1 MRIAFDIDDTI
12 AKFTDKMM
20 QYAQIFDKQ
29 ESKTKRGIIDYKNYI
44 TQGMYDWTDD
54 EKERYLAEG
63 IYKSIPLLRPINE
76 AIGLIRALKKEGD
89 EIYFVSARG
98 YDGYSRISQ
107 TKKWLKEH
115 DIPYDKLI
123 AGNQDKTEA
132 LKENKIDIL
141 IDDRK
146 QCCEMAEKAGI
157 MAIQPLTNMTW
168 RELYHTNA
176 SWKEIYRILLEKRN
190 KKSVI
195 ESYPIIVDTDVTNE
209 IDDEF
214 ALAYLLTLSNVNIE
228 AITIA
233 PHFQMYENDI
243 NFAKNVENSYKKALE
258 IVNLTK
264 PSLKNKIFKG
274 AEGVVNFGTLEVSE
288 GVKKI
293 IEVCRKHDKVVFIS
307 LGCVTNLAH
316 ALMLAPDIADKIKLY
331 SLIGDLT
338 PLKLTAEFNMSGD
351 FPATKIVMSKIKDA
365 TIFPMTGF
373 SGLVLTKDEIKLH
386 LKKDNKL
393 MNLLYEDF
401 VNITDNKFG
410 CRYKSI
416 FDFILIYYL
425 ICPIEFTET
434 ECSVKTN
441 TTHILFKKG
450 KGTKVVCSIR
460 PDKPLTDLLSRI
472 ENVKCEVSE

>member
-29 ESKTKRGIIDYKNYI
+29 ESKTKKGIIDFEKFI
-44 TQGMYDWTDD
+44 TQGMYDWTEE
-54 EKERYLAEG
+54 EKEIFLAKG
-63 IYKSIPLLRPINE
+63 IYKSIPLLRPIIP
-76 AIGLIRALKKEGD
+76 AIGLIKELKKEG
-89 EIYFVSARG
+89 EEVYFVSARG

-115 DIPYDKLI
+115 GIPYEKLI
-123 AGNQDKTEA
+123 AGKQDKTQA
-132 LKENKIDIL
+132 LKANKIDVL
-141 IDDRK
+141 VDDRK
-146 QCCEMAEKAGI
+146 SCCEMAENAG
-157 MAIQPLTNMTW
+157 AFAVQPQTDMPWKEKFHIFAT
-168 RELYHTNA
+168 
-176 SWKEIYRILLEKRN
+176 WKEIYQMLLEKRN
-190 KKSVI
+190 RKSVI
-195 ESYPIIVDTDVTNE
+195 ESYPIIIDTDVTNE

-214 ALAYLLTLSNVNIE
+214 ALAYLLTLRNVNVE

-233 PHFQMYENDI
+233 PHFQMYENDV
-243 NFAKNVENSYKKALE
+243 NFAKNIEKSYKKALE

-264 PSLKNKIFKG
+264 PALKDKIYKG
-274 AEGVVNFGTLEVSE
+274 AEGVVNFGELEISA
-288 GVKKI
+288 GVRRI
-293 IEVCRKHDKVVFIS
+293 IEVCKKYDKVVFIG
-307 LGCVTNLAH
+307 LGCLTNLAH
-316 ALMLAPDIADKIKLY
+316 ALTLAPEIADKIKLY

-338 PLKLTAEFNMSGD
+338 PLNLSPEFNMSGD
-351 FPATKIVMSKIKDA
+351 FPATKLVVSKVKDI

-401 VNITDNKFG
+401 VEITEIKLG

-425 ICPIEFTET
+425 ICPIEFNEY
-434 ECSVKTN
+434 ECKIKTN
-441 TTHILFKKG
+441 ETHILFKKG
-450 KGTKVVCSIR
+450 RGANIVCSIR
-460 PDKPLTDLLSRI
+460 PDNPLKDLLTRL
-472 ENVKCEVSE
+472 ENFKGEVNE